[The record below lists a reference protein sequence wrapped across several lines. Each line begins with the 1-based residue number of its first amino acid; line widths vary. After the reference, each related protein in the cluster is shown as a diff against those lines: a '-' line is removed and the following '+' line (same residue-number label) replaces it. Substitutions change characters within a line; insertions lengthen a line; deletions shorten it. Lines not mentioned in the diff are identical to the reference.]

1 MAQNDLFRRYLD
13 AGLELT
19 ALTQA
24 KAEAL
29 VGDLVKAGEVQ
40 ADQARDAVTDL
51 LERSRKSSE
60 RLLETVRS
68 EVKTQIEKLGLA
80 RKEDLDPA
88 EPPILRLFLPGPVAP
103 TSTPPPFPPPPLP
116 PLPPSAHP

>member
-1 MAQNDLFRRYLD
+1 MSRHPPGPTRTDTLFPYTTLVRS

-24 KAEAL
+24 KAGAL
-29 VGDLVKAGEVQ
+29 VGELVKAGEVQ

-80 RKEDLDPA
+80 SKEDIDHA
-88 EPPILRLFLPGPVAP
+88 EQRILGLFGAGTVAT
-103 TSTPPPFPPPPLP
+103 TSTTDRK
-116 PLPPSAHP
+116 SVV

>member
-40 ADQARDAVTDL
+40 ADQDRDAVTDL
-51 LERSRKSSE
+51 LARSRKSSE

-68 EVKTQIEKLGLA
+68 EVKTQIETLGLA
-80 RKEDLDPA
+80 SKEAIAHA
-88 EPPILRLFLPGPVAP
+88 EPRILGLIGAGTGAT
-103 TSTPPPFPPPPLP
+103 TSPTPPAPAAPGGA
-116 PLPPSAHP
+116 SGR

>member
-1 MAQNDLFRRYLD
+1 MAKNDFFRRDLD

-29 VGDLVKAGEVQ
+29 VGELGKAGEGQ
-40 ADQARDAVTDL
+40 ADQARYAVTDL

-80 RKEDLDPA
+80 SKEDIDHA
-88 EPPILRLFLPGPVAP
+88 EQRILGLFGAGTVAT
-103 TSTPPPFPPPPLP
+103 TSTTDRK
-116 PLPPSAHP
+116 SVV